1 VIVIGTTLYRDV
13 LLDDSECMD
22 MLILLDLEII
32 RIRSALANT
41 NNRGA
46 KQMYMQKLKSYG
58 GIADRIRFS
67 HETTTVGLDV

>member
-1 VIVIGTTLYRDV
+1 VITIGATLYRKV
-13 LLDDSECMD
+13 LLDAGECMD

-32 RIRSALANT
+32 RIRSSLANT
-41 NNRGA
+41 DNLGA

-67 HETTTVGLDV
+67 HDTTTVGLDV